1 MERVYTTR
9 EVCAMLG
16 WPYQRVW
23 RLVARTFPEK
33 VNGSGRR
40 FEFTG
45 AEVERLID
53 YRNRLERLREEAR
66 SLGVGSVLV
75 A

>member
-1 MERVYTTR
+1 MYGTSEIA
-9 EVCAMLG
+9 AMLG

-23 RLVARTFPEK
+23 RLAGRMFPDK
-33 VNGSGRR
+33 PRGTGWRM
-40 FEFTG
+40 EFTG
-45 AEVERLID
+45 AEVEQLLD